1 MLKKL
6 KLFLLLIM
14 ISFLGNKV
22 SADYDKLA
30 YDFKFKD
37 LDGSALNLSEYKGKV
52 VVVVNVAS
60 QCGFTNQY
68 EDMQRVWEKYQEKG
82 VVMLGVP
89 SNDFGQQ
96 EPGSNQDIM
105 VFLTDAGE
113 TGDAPSIAAANVA
126 KENGIRLI
134 AIGVGDAATESQL
147 QLIASEPYEDNV
159 FTNHAGATDSVD
171 LDKIFSQIAQEVVEI
186 SVSEGETT
194 EINQFQVQM
203 DATNSAENRLSV
215 GLSRRYSEMR
225 VLVRPSTIGII
236 DARLFDLNL
245 APF

>member
-68 EDMQRVWEKYQEKG
+68 EDMQNVWEQYQSRG
-82 VVMLGVP
+82 IVMLGVP
-89 SNDFGQQ
+89 SNDFGKQ
-96 EPGSNQDIM
+96 EPGSNEDIKNFCEAKFGISFPM
-105 VFLTDAGE
+105 TEKVSVKGADAHPFYIWAEKNYGKSAVPKWNFHKIIINKE
-113 TGDAPSIAAANVA
+113 GKIEKTFSSMTNPSSKKFIEVI
-126 KENGIRLI
+126 ENL
-134 AIGVGDAATESQL
+134 L
-147 QLIASEPYEDNV
+147 
-159 FTNHAGATDSVD
+159 
-171 LDKIFSQIAQEVVEI
+171 
-186 SVSEGETT
+186 
-194 EINQFQVQM
+194 
-203 DATNSAENRLSV
+203 
-215 GLSRRYSEMR
+215 
-225 VLVRPSTIGII
+225 
-236 DARLFDLNL
+236 
-245 APF
+245 